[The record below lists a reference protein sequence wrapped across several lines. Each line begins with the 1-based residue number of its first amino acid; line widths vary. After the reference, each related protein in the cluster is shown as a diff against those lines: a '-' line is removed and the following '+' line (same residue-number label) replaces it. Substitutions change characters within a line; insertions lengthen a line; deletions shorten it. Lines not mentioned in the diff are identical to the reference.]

1 MEQFVAFG
9 VVGLS
14 TAAIYAIIGSGLVLT
29 YATTGVFN
37 FAHGAAGML
46 AAFTYWQLTVGWGW
60 PVPLALVAV
69 LFVLAP
75 AFGLLIERVV
85 LRPVQ
90 GMGEAERLVLTVALL
105 SGFIALARLVW
116 DPNTPRPLSTFFADR
131 APIHLGPATITWH
144 QAITMLVAV
153 AFAVGLRLLLYR
165 TRAGAEMRA
174 TVDDRA
180 LIGLT
185 GADPLRANRLAWM
198 LGTLLAAAGGIL
210 IAPTVA
216 LDASQLSLLIVSAY
230 TAAIFGR
237 LRSIPLTFVGA
248 IVVGCTESY
257 LAGYLPQNAY
267 LPGLRL
273 AAPALLLFLS
283 LLAFPHRRLRGRA
296 RRLVAVP
303 VPTLRGTALFA
314 AATVAFGVVLASVL
328 GASDLLTYGSIFS
341 LGVVALSFVPLAGY
355 AGQISLCQLSMAG
368 IGALVWAHLGSH
380 GELWALGAAILISA
394 LAGALIAL
402 PALRL
407 SGVYLALGTAA
418 FAVVLDRWIFTLPSF
433 HIFGVPIALFEQS
446 SVEVAAPQL
455 FGFRVDNSSRL
466 MVFAALCLALAS
478 LAVAALRRSTF
489 GRRLIAMQ
497 DSEAAYATLGGNLL
511 MAKLLVFALSAGIA
525 GLGGALYGMQQ
536 GSITADQF
544 NFVAGLPIFLV
555 AVIGG
560 LGAVGTGLF
569 AGTALIGPLTVLV
582 RTVPWTQNLVA
593 MLPSLAGV
601 GLGRSPGGI
610 IADLRHSWAP
620 LARDLRALFV
630 LLAGVAL
637 GWLLWLEEVIGGW
650 VFFGGLLA
658 LALVLRAYTTARQAE
673 PTRGGKQN
681 AMPSGLFEASDPL
694 EWRGIRRPWR
704 AEDREVLDRGI
715 ARG

>member
-29 YATTGVFN
+29 YDTTGVFN

-46 AAFTYWQLTVGWGW
+46 AAFTYWQLSVGWGW
-60 PVPLALVAV
+60 PVPLALVVV
-69 LFVLAP
+69 LFILAP
-75 AFGLLIERVV
+75 ALGLFIERVV

-90 GMGEAERLVLTVALL
+90 GMGEAERLVMTVALL

-116 DPNTPRPLSTFFADR
+116 DPNTPRTLSTFFPDKP
-131 APIHLGPATITWH
+131 PIHLGPATITWH

-180 LIGLT
+180 LTGLT
-185 GADPLRANRLAWM
+185 GADPYRANRLAWM
-198 LGTLLAAAGGIL
+198 LGTMLAAAGGIL

-216 LDASQLSLLIVSAY
+216 LDASQLSLLIISAY

-248 IVVGCTESY
+248 VVVGCMESY
-257 LAGYLPQNAY
+257 LAGYLPQNSY

-273 AAPALLLFLS
+273 AAPAVLLFLS
-283 LLAFPHRRLRGRA
+283 LLAFPHRRLRGRS
-296 RRLVAVP
+296 RHLVAVP
-303 VPTLRGTALFA
+303 VPTARGTALFA
-314 AATVAFGVVLASVL
+314 AATLAFGVILASVL
-328 GASDLLTYGSIFS
+328 GESDLITYGPIFS
-341 LGVVALSFVPLAGY
+341 LGLVALSFVPLAGY

-380 GELWALGAAILISA
+380 GELWALGAAIVISA
-394 LAGALIAL
+394 VAGALIAL

-433 HIFGVPIALFEQS
+433 HIFGVPISLFEQS
-446 SVEVAAPQL
+446 SVVAAAPRL
-455 FGFRVDNSSRL
+455 FGLRLDTSARL
-466 MVFAALCLALAS
+466 MVFAAACLALAS
-478 LAVAALRRSTF
+478 LGVAALRRSRV

-511 MAKLLVFALSAGIA
+511 LAKVLVFALSAGIA

-555 AVIGG
+555 AVVGG
-560 LGAVGTGLF
+560 LGAVGSGLF
-569 AGTALIGPLTVLV
+569 AGTAIAGPLTVLI
-582 RTVPWTQNLVA
+582 RILPSSQNLVA
-593 MLPSLAGV
+593 MLPGLAGV
-601 GLGRSPGGI
+601 GLGRSPQGVISG
-610 IADLRHSWAP
+610 LRHSWAP
-620 LARDLRALFV
+620 VARDRRALGV

-637 GWLLWLEEVIGGW
+637 GWLLWLANAIHGW
-650 VFFGGLLA
+650 EFFGGLLVLA
-658 LALVLRAYTTARQAE
+658 LALRRYAAARQAE
-673 PTRGGKQN
+673 PAGV
-681 AMPSGLFEASDPL
+681 DPL

-704 AEDREVLDRGI
+704 VEDGEVLDRGI
-715 ARG
+715 AGG